1 MSRKTLSMKPFCSCV
16 VIFVLLVLN
25 CLMIQ
30 PCAGDICDSCA
41 CVQHECDSDDDIC
54 APSIQEV
61 YMCDGNADN
70 LTKTNR
76 TFDLNSI
83 LWPSRNVTV
92 SATFNNFKFTY
103 LTK

>member
-1 MSRKTLSMKPFCSCV
+1 MPRITREMNLFLS
-16 VIFVLLVLN
+16 FVLFLSVFQLSF
-25 CLMIQ
+25 IKFST
-30 PCAGDICDSCA
+30 ADICDSCS
-41 CVQHECDSDDDIC
+41 CIRNDCDVESENCSQAIEEWY
-54 APSIQEV
+54 I
-61 YMCDGNADN
+61 CDGAADN
-70 LTKTNR
+70 WTKSNK